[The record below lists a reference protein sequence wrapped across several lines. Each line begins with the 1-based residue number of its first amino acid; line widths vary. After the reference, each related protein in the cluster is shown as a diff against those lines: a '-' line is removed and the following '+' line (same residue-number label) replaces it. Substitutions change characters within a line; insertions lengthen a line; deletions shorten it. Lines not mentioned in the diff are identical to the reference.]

1 MFNLIYFHYG
11 EIPEYIYDNIFQ
23 VCLIN
28 INLNIYIIIKEEHF
42 SKMSKT
48 LNKLNFKNKNNITLI
63 SIEKIES
70 ELENNINFNK
80 LSKIFD
86 LFNIGFRDGFWK
98 YTLFRFIYINEF
110 IKLTNIKNIF
120 HIENDVMMYESFN
133 KIYEINSLDKSS
145 LNKLW
150 VVQDSNI
157 RVIPSL
163 LFFQNS
169 IVLNEFIE
177 YIYSTY
183 NNQSNIFLN
192 DMDLLGK
199 YPNKLKHF
207 LLNNEN
213 ESNYIYDGACLGQ
226 YIAGIDLRNSLF
238 TEVDFVNPTKNFI
251 NETSDFKPNNAK
263 FKFVNEK
270 NLYKPKMYIN
280 NKTYNIV
287 NLHIHSK
294 DLYKYSSKFNFKY
307 SDIITGDRITSL
319 CDFVLCT
326 REIYHFHSNLNDFA
340 KDILIINDWENIKYE
355 KINEV
360 CKKLNKKHIRI
371 FIYTHMLEKFQEKL
385 LNQLDNNYNYI
396 YYIHNSDHSFNNKNT
411 DLLNNKNTLKVFSQN
426 IDHCIDNKL
435 SLLPIGIAN
444 NMWLHGD
451 LNILYKQ
458 MGNLYKF
465 KKQNNIYININP
477 STYNLRQ
484 ELLEEIL
491 NNINWKKTL
500 SKNKQY
506 KEYICELSLYRFCLC
521 IRGNGLDTHRFW
533 ESLYLGVIPV
543 ILDHPLFKLNNFIKY
558 IKKSNIPC
566 LVLKTNN
573 FYEFVNNY
581 KPTYFNEELY
591 NKINKGFCNDILKL
605 KHYTL
610 KI

>member
-11 EIPEYIYDNIFQ
+11 EIPEYIYDNLFQ

-28 INLNIYIIIKEEHF
+28 KDLNIYILINEEYF
-42 SKMSKT
+42 TNMSKN
-48 LNKLNFKNKNNITLI
+48 LNRLNLKNKNNIKFI
-63 SIEKIES
+63 SIEKIEN
-70 ELENNINFNK
+70 ELKENLNFNK

-86 LFNIGFRDGFWK
+86 LFNIEFRNGFWK

-133 KIYEINSLDKSS
+133 KIYELNTINNNSLD
-145 LNKLW
+145 KLW
-150 VVQDSNI
+150 VVQDSVT

-163 LFFQNS
+163 LFFRSS
-169 IVLNEFIE
+169 IILNEFIE
-177 YIYSTY
+177 YIYSVY
-183 NNQSNIFLN
+183 NNSSNILIN
-192 DMDLLGK
+192 DMDLLGN
-199 YPNKLKHF
+199 YPKELKHF
-207 LLNNEN
+207 LINNEN
-213 ESNYIYDGACLGQ
+213 DSNYIYDGACLGQ
-226 YIAGIDLRNSLF
+226 YIAGIDLRNSLY
-238 TEVDFVNPTKNFI
+238 TEINFINPTRHFI
-251 NETSDFKPNNAK
+251 NETSDFKPNTAN
-263 FKFVNEK
+263 FKFVYEK

-294 DLYKYSSKFNFKY
+294 DLYKYSSKFNLKY

-326 REIYHFHSNLNDFA
+326 HDIYNFHSKLNDFA
-340 KDILIINDWENIKYE
+340 KDILIINDWDNIKYE

-360 CKKLNKKHIRI
+360 CKKLNKKNIKI
-371 FIYTHMLEKFQEKL
+371 FMYTHMLEKFQEKL
-385 LNQLDNNYNYI
+385 LNKLDKSYNYI
-396 YYIHNSDHSFNNKNT
+396 YYIHNSDNSFNKKHSEILTNT
-411 DLLNNKNTLKVFSQN
+411 NTLKVFSQN
-426 IDHCIDNKL
+426 IDYSIDSKL

-444 NMWLHGD
+444 NMWKHGD

-458 MGNLYKF
+458 MSIIYKF
-465 KKQNNIYININP
+465 KKQHNIYININP
-477 STYNLRQ
+477 STYDLRQ
-484 ELLEEIL
+484 ELLQEFM
-491 NNINWKKTL
+491 NNFSWKKTL

-506 KEYICELSLYRFCLC
+506 KEYVNELSLYRFCLC

-543 ILDHPLFKLNNFIKY
+543 ILDYPLFKLDYFIKY
-558 IKKSNIPC
+558 LKKSNIPC
-566 LVLKTNN
+566 LIIKTNN

-581 KPTYFNEELY
+581 KPSYFNEELY
-591 NKINKGFCNDILKL
+591 NNINRSSWNDILKL
-605 KHYTL
+605 KYY